1 METSLQ
7 PARLRRVPREDG
19 RSAGCLMA
27 AAHVSSPD
35 GRSLILRWLQRTFL
49 IVERVREQK
58 KNRFAVFLKPLDGR
72 SAGIVINIIA
82 SGIFLY
88 NR

>member
-1 METSLQ
+1 
-7 PARLRRVPREDG
+7 
-19 RSAGCLMA
+19 MA

-58 KNRFAVFLKPLDGR
+58 KFAVFLKPLDGR